1 MARAE
6 VRPGEG
12 GQDQFR
18 RLDYSGGYIRGGS
31 GSERDELVCVV
42 WSLEGLGLQ
51 ARRGRRAGTRQGKLG
66 EGPRVGETK
75 QGREPW

>member
-1 MARAE
+1 MEGTSE
-6 VRPGEG
+6 VAV
-12 GQDQFR
+12 
-18 RLDYSGGYIRGGS
+18 

-66 EGPRVGETK
+66 EGPGVGETT
-75 QGREPW
+75 QGRNPSEVLLVGRGRAGLSC